1 MTTPTSAA
9 LRVNGA
15 TRVFGIVGDPIVQA
29 RSPEVYCE
37 RFAAAGLNAVMVPL
51 QVSVQD
57 FDAVMPA
64 LMRIGNLDGLLI
76 TAPHKARMTA
86 LADRLGPTAACIDA
100 VNALRREADGSWSAD
115 MFDGEGFAQGV
126 LTKGERLQGR
136 HVLLFGAGGAGSA
149 IACALAGHGAASI
162 RIVNPDAERTA
173 TLVAA
178 LGAAFPACD
187 VAAATD
193 RRTGF
198 DMVVNASTVGMK
210 PGDGLPGDIGVLTPD
225 MLVGDVVVCAEPTAI
240 IGQAQAA
247 GCRWFNGH
255 DMHSG
260 QIAALMH
267 FLAPA
272 QGRDGRRVPGF

>member
-1 MTTPTSAA
+1 MSRFIEGQDRSQVTLLPECLDNFIADDNPV
-9 LRVNGA
+9 RV
-15 TRVFGIVGDPIVQA
+15 V
-29 RSPEVYCE
+29 
-37 RFAAAGLNAVMVPL
+37 
-51 QVSVQD
+51 
-57 FDAVMPA
+57 DAF
-64 LMRIGNLDGLLI
+64 IGELD
-76 TAPHKARMTA
+76 
-86 LADRLGPTAACIDA
+86 
-100 VNALRREADGSWSAD
+100 
-115 MFDGEGFAQGV
+115 
-126 LTKGERLQGR
+126 
-136 HVLLFGAGGAGSA
+136 
-149 IACALAGHGAASI
+149 I

-187 VAAATD
+187 VAAATE
-193 RRTGF
+193 RRAGF

-272 QGRDGRRVPGF
+272 QGRDGRRAPGF

>member
-1 MTTPTSAA
+1 MTTPTSVSV
-9 LRVNGA
+9 RVNGA

-51 QVSVQD
+51 QVSDQD
-57 FDAVMPA
+57 FAAVMPG

-86 LADRLGPTAACIDA
+86 LADRLGPTAACIGA

-126 LTKGERLQGR
+126 LAKGERLQGR

-162 RIVNPDAERTA
+162 RIVNPDAERTTA
-173 TLVAA
+173 LVAA

-187 VAAATD
+187 IAAATD

-198 DMVVNASTVGMK
+198 DMVVNASTVGMR

-240 IGQAQAA
+240 IAQAQAA

-260 QIAALMH
+260 QISALMQ

-272 QGRDGRRVPGF
+272 DGGSGPGAQAF